1 MAEPN
6 TKKSPK
12 KAIIIAVAAV
22 LALAVIGAA
31 VALILTRNGDNGPED
46 DKGNPLYPK
55 TSSVESV
62 EYLHR
67 DGIDNLSGIGLAE
80 KELTEPEA
88 IKAFLEQLK
97 AVELKTPTDEDR
109 TSLDYTDDVEMFTLK
124 VKDKNDVT
132 LLIMGDSL
140 SINNEYGNFF
150 YMTDG
155 IDLKAL
161 TKDFTAMDL
170 SARVA
175 SGDAAKT
182 TTK

>member
-1 MAEPN
+1 MTEQKA
-6 TKKSPK
+6 KKSPK

-31 VALILTRNGDNGPED
+31 VALILTRNADNGPED

-55 TSSVESV
+55 ASSVESV

-67 DGIDNLSGIGLAE
+67 DGIDSLSGIGLAE
-80 KELTEPEA
+80 KELTEPEDIA
-88 IKAFLEQLK
+88 SFLEQLK

-109 TSLDYTDDVEMFTLK
+109 TSLDYTADVEMFTLK

-155 IDLKAL
+155 LDLKTL

-170 SARVA
+170 SAKVA
-175 SGDAAKT
+175 SDDAAKT